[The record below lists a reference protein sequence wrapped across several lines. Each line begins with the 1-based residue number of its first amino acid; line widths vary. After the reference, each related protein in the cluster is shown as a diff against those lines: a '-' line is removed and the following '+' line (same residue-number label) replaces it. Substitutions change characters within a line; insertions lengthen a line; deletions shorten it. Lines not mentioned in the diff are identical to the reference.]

1 MISAAGAK
9 NMANDIKNVAV
20 IGVGF
25 MARHITAQI
34 LPYGFNVSIFY
45 HRFDTN
51 PSAIDEA
58 KTVIDHLLKRASAK
72 GSKGKVT
79 YHGRLPEALR
89 EADLV
94 IESTPENLELKKKV
108 FAEVDETAPNHVIIA
123 TNSSSIPVS
132 RIEGAVKR
140 KDKVLNLHFYPT
152 LKMVDI
158 MRGTK
163 TSDETLEKGKKW
175 VESIECLPL
184 VAKKETVGL
193 IFNRVYIAINREYLD
208 LWAGDYADV
217 EDLDKAWNVFT
228 GMPLG
233 PFALMDWVGLDVVV
247 DVSTSVYKLTGDP
260 RDKPPQKLID
270 KVNRGELGRKSGK
283 GFYTYKK

>member
-1 MISAAGAK
+1 MTSE
-9 NMANDIKNVAV
+9 IKNITLVGA
-20 IGVGF
+20 GF
-25 MARHITAQI
+25 MARHIAALI
-34 LPYGFNVSIFY
+34 IPYGYNVNVFY

-51 PSAIDEA
+51 PSAIDEM
-58 KTVIDHLLKRASAK
+58 KRIISRRLKRAPAK
-72 GSKGKVT
+72 GLLGSIV
-79 YHGRLPEALR
+79 YHGQLSEALKDT
-89 EADLV
+89 DLV
-94 IESTPENLELKKKV
+94 IESIPENLELKRKI
-108 FAEVDETAPNHVIIA
+108 FAEIDEAAEKHVIIS

-132 RIEGAVKR
+132 KIEAAVKR

-158 MRGTK
+158 MRGDK
-163 TSDETLEKGKKW
+163 TSDETLLKGRKW

-184 VAKKETVGL
+184 VAKKESVGL

-208 LWAGDYADV
+208 LWAGDYVDI

-247 DVSTSVYKLTGDP
+247 DVGMSVYRLTRDP